1 MITVNK
7 YDFTLLIIYPKMAVI
22 ASPCRPEAIAMVLTA
37 LLIPPLLFFA
47 LGATAQAVRSDLKFP
62 AELSRALSIY
72 LMIGIGLHG
81 GAELA
86 QAALGIALQSVLAA
100 LALGVAL
107 PIVAYAILT
116 ALLRVDGLNAAAIA
130 AHYGSVSAGTFLTAV
145 AYLQS
150 RDISFE
156 SYPVIML
163 AVMEAPAIIVGLLLA
178 QRARRAASVS
188 GEAAGVGTA
197 FRKALTHGSVLLLAG
212 TMLIGAVVT
221 PKSLESIMPFYQT
234 IFAGALCLF
243 LLELGM
249 DAAKRLEDFWRVGW
263 RLALFGIAMPL
274 VGGAIGLAVAHAWLG
289 FGPGGMTL
297 VAVLGASA
305 SYIAVPPAIRLAV
318 PEANPS
324 LYLTLSLGITFPFNV
339 VIGIPLYH
347 GVATWL
353 AS

>member
-1 MITVNK
+1 MP
-7 YDFTLLIIYPKMAVI
+7 LAG
-22 ASPCRPEAIAMVLTA
+22 

-47 LGATAQAVRSDLKFP
+47 LGAAAQAFRSDLKFP
-62 AELSRALSIY
+62 ADLSRALSIY
-72 LMIGIGLHG
+72 LLIGIGLHG

-86 QAALGIALQSVLAA
+86 HAEFSAAVQSIMAA
-100 LALGVAL
+100 FALGVGL
-107 PIVAYAILT
+107 PLLAYAALT
-116 ALLRVDGLNAAAIA
+116 SLLRIDGLNAAAIA
-130 AHYGSVSAGTFLTAV
+130 AHYGSVSAGTFLTAI
-145 AYLQS
+145 AFMQS
-150 RDISFE
+150 RDIAYE

-163 AVMEAPAIIVGLLLA
+163 AVMEAPAIIVGLVLA
-178 QRARRAASVS
+178 QRARRLAGATAD
-188 GEAAGVGTA
+188 AAGLGTA
-197 FRKALTHGSVLLLAG
+197 FSKALTHGSVVLLFG

-221 PKSLESIMPFYQT
+221 EKSLNTITPFYQT
-234 IFAGALCLF
+234 IFTGALCLF

-263 RLALFGIAMPL
+263 RLAAFGVAMPL
-274 VGGAIGLAVAHAWLG
+274 TGGAIGLAIGHGWLG
-289 FGPGGMTL
+289 FGPGGATL

-339 VIGIPLYH
+339 VVGIPLYL
-347 GVATWL
+347 GAATWL